1 MLSEHQQQSDNDSEL
16 QALDGRITALET
28 KINKVAD
35 IIIDT
40 PSKALAGR
48 LTAFESELDDLVK
61 QQHTLTV
68 ETTLAPDFITDDEDT
83 LLEDST
89 LLQAALVK
97 CGYEIVSHTDGSLT
111 VIIDGVTYS
120 YTVLKGFKKNGVSAY
135 KTRLVDDNLKLCT
148 WL

>member
-1 MLSEHQQQSDNDSEL
+1 M
-16 QALDGRITALET
+16 
-28 KINKVAD
+28 AD
-35 IIIDT
+35 IVIET
-40 PSKALAGR
+40 PSKALQKR
-48 LTAFESELDDLVK
+48 LTTFENELEDLVK
-61 QQHTLTV
+61 QRHTLTV

-135 KTRLVDDNLKLCT
+135 KTRLVDDGLNMCT